1 MTLSLEENMLLLFP
15 FLSSITSQTVR
26 GYCDRQSDL
35 LLTCF
40 FFSVM
45 NSMLNEF
52 RNTHW
57 KVSSHRTTLPLRAK
71 TCWLLSSD
79 QGAPVWTSHAA
90 SDSLLTFF
98 PSHSRHVF
106 SNTSAECE
114 NRRGQTCEVVDEL
127 EKWRLKIGLKQKT
140 RPAERRTT
148 DVNLFRRGMY
158 VTLWIVT

>member
-1 MTLSLEENMLLLFP
+1 MTLSLEKKNMLLLFP

-40 FFSVM
+40 FFSVI
-45 NSMLNEF
+45 NSMLNEY
-52 RNTHW
+52 RDTHL
-57 KVSSHRTTLPLRAK
+57 KVSSHRTTLPLRAN
-71 TCWLLSSD
+71 TRWLLSSD

-90 SDSLLTFF
+90 SDSADVS
-98 PSHSRHVF
+98 PPHSWF

-114 NRRGQTCEVVDEL
+114 NRRGQTCQVVVDAL
-127 EKWRLKIGLKQKT
+127 EKWRPKNGLKQKT
-140 RPAERRTT
+140 RLTEQ

-158 VTLWIVT
+158 VTFWIVS